1 MEGDNIV
8 SAVHQVRTCTQFN
21 TLSKATCF
29 GSDLYMSRIYS
40 AAQELTALM
49 WALRRATNVW
59 AYLRTSLTCA
69 GRMDLLPAVED
80 QDLAKLQS
88 ELPL

>member
-1 MEGDNIV
+1 MGC
-8 SAVHQVRTCTQFN
+8 AC
-21 TLSKATCF
+21 
-29 GSDLYMSRIYS
+29 
-40 AAQELTALM
+40 
-49 WALRRATNVW
+49 RASNVW
-59 AYLRTSLTCA
+59 GYLRTSLSCA